1 MATMEL
7 IIFDLDGTL
16 IDSLDDLSAA
26 TNHMLSDLGEKNL
39 SKKEVRQLIG
49 QGARRLVERA
59 MPDAS
64 AEKIERGLS
73 LFLAYN
79 EEHIVD
85 KTRLYPGVIETLDA
99 LRRQGRRLAVISNKN
114 VSLCRKVMHT
124 LRVESFFT
132 SVIGADSVPFRKP
145 SPQPVLKMLEEYLV
159 APGNAVIIG
168 DSINDIAAGKSAGV
182 VTVGCT
188 YGYGEDAELTE
199 ADYLVGTLTELLD
212 LPIFGEKRRDQRS
225 SAFGCAT
232 D

>member
-1 MATMEL
+1 MATIEL
-7 IIFDLDGTL
+7 VIFDLDGTI

-26 TNHMLSDLGEKNL
+26 TNHMLSDLGEKNM

-59 MPDAS
+59 IPDAS
-64 AEKIERGLS
+64 AEEIERGLS

-132 SVIGADSVPFRKP
+132 SVIGADSLPFRKP

-168 DSINDIAAGKSAGV
+168 DSINDIAAGKAAGV

-188 YGYGEDAELTE
+188 YGYGETAELTE
-199 ADYLVGTLTELLD
+199 ADYLVGTFTELLD
-212 LPIFGEKRRDQRS
+212 LPFFGEKRLDQRS
-225 SAFGCAT
+225 SASGCAIH
-232 D
+232 